1 MLERTEAGLLKYK
14 SVQDV
19 KRRTQEML
27 KVSENPPLS
36 WPDEKPIEDFVGT
49 WWVAHTKSRNEK
61 ALAWQLLRKEI
72 CYFLPMSWKAY
83 RRKGR
88 TFRSLLPLFTGYMFF
103 CGSEND
109 RLEVLRTNRV
119 AGLIEV
125 HDQHQL
131 VDELTPIE
139 RLLRKGAPLK
149 PHKYIEAGQRCRVT
163 AGALAGA
170 EGIVVQTSRETR
182 LVMQVDI
189 LGQAT
194 SVEIEMEM
202 IELLD

>member
-1 MLERTEAGLLKYK
+1 
-14 SVQDV
+14 
-19 KRRTQEML
+19 ML
-27 KVSENPPLS
+27 KVHENPPLF
-36 WPDEKPIEDFVGT
+36 WPPVESIRLFEGQ

-61 ALAWQLLRKEI
+61 ALAHDLKVRNI
-72 CYFLPMSWKAY
+72 SYFLPMTWKV
-83 RRKGR
+83 RQHSHR
-88 TFRSLLPLFTGYMFF
+88 TIKSLLPLFTGYMFF
-103 CGSEND
+103 CGSEHD

-194 SVEIEMEM
+194 SVEVEMEM